1 MIRMALAA
9 ALFFV
14 GTAAAEAQVT
24 VKDAWVR
31 ATVPAQHAT
40 AAFMQLTAA
49 DPMRL
54 VAAQSPV
61 AGTVEIHEMAMV
73 DGVMKMRAISGLDL
87 PAGKTVMLDPG
98 GYHVMLLD
106 LKGQIHVGD
115 VVPITLV
122 FEGRDKR
129 PTAIDLKAPA
139 RALADS
145 SPAKMQ
151 MK

>member
-1 MIRMALAA
+1 MTRFVLAA
-9 ALFFV
+9 ALLI
-14 GTAAAEAQVT
+14 GATTALAQVT
-24 VKDAWVR
+24 VKDPWVR

-49 DPMRL
+49 EPMRL
-54 VAAQSPV
+54 VAAQSSV
-61 AGTVEIHEMAMV
+61 AGTVEIHEMAVV
-73 DGVMKMRAISGLDL
+73 DGVMKMRAIHGLDL

-115 VVPITLV
+115 VVPITLE

-129 PTAIDLKAPA
+129 RTTIDLKAPA
-139 RALADS
+139 RALAES
-145 SPAKMQ
+145 SPGKMQ

>member
-1 MIRMALAA
+1 MIRIVLTA
-9 ALFFV
+9 ALLIST
-14 GTAAAEAQVT
+14 TAALAQVT
-24 VKDAWVR
+24 VNDPWVR
-31 ATVPAQHAT
+31 ATVPAQRET

-49 DPMRL
+49 ETMQL
-54 VAAQSPV
+54 VAARSPV

-73 DGVMKMRAISGLDL
+73 DGVMKMRAIPSLDL
-87 PAGKTVMLDPG
+87 PAGKTVALNPG

-115 VVPITLV
+115 AVPLTLV

-129 PTAIDLKAPA
+129 RTTIDLKAPV
-139 RALADS
+139 RGLADS
-145 SPAKMQ
+145 SAPKMQ

>member
-1 MIRMALAA
+1 MIQIAIAA
-9 ALFFV
+9 ALLI
-14 GTAAAEAQVT
+14 GTTAAVAQVT
-24 VKDAWVR
+24 VQDPWVR

-49 DPMRL
+49 EPMQL
-54 VAAQSPV
+54 VAARSTV

-73 DGVMKMRAISGLDL
+73 NGVMKMRAIPGLDL
-87 PAGKTVMLDPG
+87 PAGKTVVLDPA

-129 PTAIDLKAPA
+129 RTTIDLKAPA
-139 RALADS
+139 RALAES
-145 SPAKMQ
+145 SMGKMQ

>member
-1 MIRMALAA
+1 MTRFVLAA
-9 ALFFV
+9 ALLI
-14 GTAAAEAQVT
+14 GATSALAQVT
-24 VKDAWVR
+24 VKDPWVR

-49 DPMRL
+49 EPMRL
-54 VAAQSPV
+54 VAAQSSV

-115 VVPITLV
+115 VVPITLE

-129 PTAIDLKAPA
+129 HTTIDLKAPA
-139 RALADS
+139 RALAES
-145 SPAKMQ
+145 SPVKMQ